1 MKKLLLGI
9 SIIIGIVL
17 IFILGCKLYLLN
29 TEKEYFEKIDIN
41 KSYSIKEEKLFD
53 INISNVED
61 NTKEY
66 YGIINDEY
74 FFASTY
80 LPSVLNKNK
89 THSGNIEYSNKKET
103 SSITFS
109 IDHSILSTFV
119 DLVDVASSSSKYIN
133 NYSKITNELP
143 NIKNDSELL
152 QNFKKNNF
160 KVNMNIFVPFIDVY
174 DFYRETMPIL
184 ESSLETYYKNI
195 YLYKNTIISI
205 NKNNNK
211 YIISI
216 PIDEVYNYYIEINN
230 KDGIISND
238 DIQKLLNSIVII
250 KK

>member
-1 MKKLLLGI
+1 M
-9 SIIIGIVL
+9 
-17 IFILGCKLYLLN
+17 
-29 TEKEYFEKIDIN
+29 
-41 KSYSIKEEKLFD
+41 
-53 INISNVED
+53 
-61 NTKEY
+61 
-66 YGIINDEY
+66 
-74 FFASTY
+74 
-80 LPSVLNKNK
+80 
-89 THSGNIEYSNKKET
+89 
-103 SSITFS
+103 
-109 IDHSILSTFV
+109 
-119 DLVDVASSSSKYIN
+119 
-133 NYSKITNELP
+133 
-143 NIKNDSELL
+143 
-152 QNFKKNNF
+152 
-160 KVNMNIFVPFIDVY
+160 NMFVPFIDVY